1 MEFVSSNGTED
12 ASTAGY
18 TAYEGGA
25 HNSNRKD
32 IYRSKNY
39 GGYSSPQKESKL

>member
-1 MEFVSSNGTED
+1 MLSSNGTED

-25 HNSNRKD
+25 NRNNQSNRKD
-32 IYRSKNY
+32 VYRS
-39 GGYSSPQKESKL
+39 